1 MLKPGNCLVS
11 IVIVLLSAQEE
22 AEDEAFEGGVRLVA
36 EREVEREAALEDG
49 LVVGE
54 GVETGFAVVGAHAA
68 VADAAE
74 GEIRDSEVDNGIVDA
89 ATAEVERREESVAG

>member
-22 AEDEAFEGGVRLVA
+22 AEDEAFEGGVGLVA

-54 GVETGFAVVGAHAA
+54 GVETSFAVVGTHSA

-89 ATAEVERREESVAG
+89 ATAEVERREESVTG

>member
-1 MLKPGNCLVS
+1 MLS
-11 IVIVLLSAQEE
+11 LLSKKET
-22 AEDEAFEGGVRLVA
+22 EDEAFKGGVGLVA
-36 EREVEREAALEDG
+36 EREIEGKASLEDG

-54 GVETGFAVVGAHAA
+54 GVETSFAVVGAHAA

-74 GEIRDSEVDNGIVDA
+74 GESGNGEVDDGVVDA